1 MNIFRNSLFVFLA
14 FFLTVHAEESWTRKH
29 FISLGAGATVT
40 HGDLEGE
47 TSIRA
52 KDTETEETI
61 FLPNLGSFL
70 LPELTIG
77 ANLNQH
83 TIALDFS
90 YATPATNFA
99 KGTLLVDETETSI
112 LRVGLGY
119 RYNFFW
125 PERFQV
131 FAGLN
136 YTFMHLSTEDNAF
149 FKDEDENEKRSS
161 ATLMG
166 NGFSLN
172 LGVTYFIH
180 PSISMDLHGRFRTMI
195 FSSISSD
202 ENGTCEIDDPFVQ
215 FMEEVV
221 LNVSYH
227 F

>member
-1 MNIFRNSLFVFLA
+1 MKKLTFILSLACLF
-14 FFLTVHAEESWTRKH
+14 TSTIYAEDSWTRKH
-29 FISLGAGATVT
+29 FISLGAGATIT
-40 HGDLEGE
+40 HGDLDGKS
-47 TSIRA
+47 SIVA
-52 KDTETEETI
+52 KDAEIEESI

-70 LPELTIG
+70 LPELTLG

-99 KGTLLVDETETSI
+99 KGTILVDETETSI

-131 FAGLN
+131 FTGLN

-149 FKDEDENEKRSS
+149 FKDEDNNDKRSS

-166 NGFSLN
+166 NGFSVN
-172 LGVTYFIH
+172 LGVAYFIH
-180 PSISMDLHGRFRTMI
+180 PRVSMELHGRFRTMI
-195 FSSISSD
+195 YSSISSD
-202 ENGTCEIDDPFVQ
+202 ENGTCEINDPFVH

-221 LNVSYH
+221 LNISYH